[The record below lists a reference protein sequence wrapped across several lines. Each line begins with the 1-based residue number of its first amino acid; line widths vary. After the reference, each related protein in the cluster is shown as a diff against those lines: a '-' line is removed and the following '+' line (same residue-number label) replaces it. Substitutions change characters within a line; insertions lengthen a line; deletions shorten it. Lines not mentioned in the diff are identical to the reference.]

1 MAVLA
6 VSLNFL
12 HDFTLFV
19 VDIHQIRL
27 ISLFRHSPTTFTFT
41 LFWNRNMSLIWF
53 LVIGVALV
61 KHIGSVFLHMGVKS
75 YPLSEMESCRAG
87 LEWNAAWLQLMLKC
101 GSGVSIPP
109 SSQIQIQRHIYTAW
123 LEDLNL
129 ITNHPSDR
137 QPNLQM
143 ICKHRQW
150 CQAVI
155 LPLLLQISI
164 EMKTGRPFLRLHNV
178 LCIAMHICIIC
189 IMYYA
194 LYINLPHFSFCPVW
208 TPHNLICI
216 STQPFLSFLISFYF
230 ISSDRSIP
238 SVLFQIIS
246 ISPQFKVNYDTFH
259 YIQGYILNWAL
270 GFPDRSKFP
279 IFLRSVC
286 PIKSIGQTY
295 KRC

>member
-1 MAVLA
+1 MMSSRHPSFA
-6 VSLNFL
+6 FP
-12 HDFTLFV
+12 
-19 VDIHQIRL
+19 DIDRDEDWL
-27 ISLFRHSPTTFTFT
+27 
-41 LFWNRNMSLIWF
+41 
-53 LVIGVALV
+53 
-61 KHIGSVFLHMGVKS
+61 SVFAIAQCIVH
-75 YPLSEMESCRAG
+75 C
-87 LEWNAAWLQLMLKC
+87 
-101 GSGVSIPP
+101 
-109 SSQIQIQRHIYTAW
+109 
-123 LEDLNL
+123 
-129 ITNHPSDR
+129 
-137 QPNLQM
+137 
-143 ICKHRQW
+143 
-150 CQAVI
+150 
-155 LPLLLQISI
+155 
-164 EMKTGRPFLRLHNV
+164 NV
-178 LCIAMHICIIC
+178 HICIIC
-189 IMYYA
+189 NMYYL

-208 TPHNLICI
+208 TPYNLICI